1 MKFRFALLTGKILRL
16 VGRFFGKATNLP
28 GSVALKICP
37 DLFRHFRFDGKILAV
52 TGSNGKTTTANLI
65 AHILKESGHSVINNA
80 KGSNLL
86 GGVATT
92 LLTSSS
98 FKGRVSRSLW
108 CWRLDERFSR

>member
-98 FKGRVSRSLW
+98 FKGRVKQEFVVLEV
-108 CWRLDERFSR
+108 DERFPV